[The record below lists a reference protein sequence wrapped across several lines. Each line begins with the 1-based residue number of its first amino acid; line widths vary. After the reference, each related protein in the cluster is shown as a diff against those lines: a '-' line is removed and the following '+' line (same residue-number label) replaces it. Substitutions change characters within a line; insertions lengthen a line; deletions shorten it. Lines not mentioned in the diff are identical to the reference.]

1 MDFTGIFKRIDPGG
15 NKSESINSEFENML
29 EDVQRQ
35 ANQPQKNLFP
45 VDIQNDTSSTLIK
58 PYHHSKKQAKHS
70 IINNINQTTTK
81 EVHEHIDIPSLKV
94 KDLKAELK
102 KRGLVTSGLKKV
114 LQRRL
119 RKALEDEAKPNDN
132 EQENNSSEH
141 ESTENETSN
150 LNNENTCEEKH
161 IKAEDCEMGEMKV
174 DTIDIISNLPSNVRK
189 SENSTENPVKC
200 IQSGVKNKIRED
212 EMEVDIQNEI
222 KDNANE
228 HIINVNLDDESRLS
242 RDAKSLN
249 SISESVSEE
258 RMSVEIINEKLDS
271 MQVIS
276 EANESNMSEE
286 HEEVGIIAIETKNSL
301 LSEPS
306 EKVQKTADSQKNSE
320 YDNNKEI
327 EEEESSDCILLRDET
342 TTGKEQFDHIE
353 TKDLVLSKTR
363 EISKKEDIFVIKED
377 VKLHKSGLVENIKHN
392 QSEASRKTQ
401 NVGTSK
407 LDLGLK
413 SHSKVIAMTNLTIP
427 PFQIASCGSKSAN
440 SASTVSSSSS
450 SQASFKK
457 EKLAAQR
464 KARLEEM
471 RGQNKKVTSSSTASS
486 KANMTSYKFNKI
498 SSIKFT
504 EKLGEKPER
513 IPQISVAP
521 PAASNKVTRPINQ
534 QKTSDKE
541 REEVRKRIAAK
552 MREKVTPSALKYGTP
567 KRKPACTETPKSKVK
582 FQEELNILHPH
593 KLEPHEMS
601 PMDTYEISDN
611 DGSSSSSSDDSDSS
625 DDGKPQK
632 KKPSW
637 SQSENLKA
645 ALRRQIAAPD
655 RLDPDR
661 IFGEV
666 TTCNLEEI
674 FKMKKSKYKKR
685 ASSGNWTKD
694 ELTWDNKI
702 KYKKEMG
709 YQVC

>member
-306 EKVQKTADSQKNSE
+306 EKVQN
-320 YDNNKEI
+320 
-327 EEEESSDCILLRDET
+327 CR
-342 TTGKEQFDHIE
+342 F
-353 TKDLVLSKTR
+353 
-363 EISKKEDIFVIKED
+363 SKKFRV
-377 VKLHKSGLVENIKHN
+377 
-392 QSEASRKTQ
+392 
-401 NVGTSK
+401 
-407 LDLGLK
+407 
-413 SHSKVIAMTNLTIP
+413 
-427 PFQIASCGSKSAN
+427 
-440 SASTVSSSSS
+440 
-450 SQASFKK
+450 
-457 EKLAAQR
+457 
-464 KARLEEM
+464 
-471 RGQNKKVTSSSTASS
+471 
-486 KANMTSYKFNKI
+486 
-498 SSIKFT
+498 
-504 EKLGEKPER
+504 
-513 IPQISVAP
+513 
-521 PAASNKVTRPINQ
+521 
-534 QKTSDKE
+534 
-541 REEVRKRIAAK
+541 
-552 MREKVTPSALKYGTP
+552 
-567 KRKPACTETPKSKVK
+567 
-582 FQEELNILHPH
+582 
-593 KLEPHEMS
+593 
-601 PMDTYEISDN
+601 
-611 DGSSSSSSDDSDSS
+611 
-625 DDGKPQK
+625 
-632 KKPSW
+632 
-637 SQSENLKA
+637 
-645 ALRRQIAAPD
+645 
-655 RLDPDR
+655 
-661 IFGEV
+661 
-666 TTCNLEEI
+666 
-674 FKMKKSKYKKR
+674 
-685 ASSGNWTKD
+685 
-694 ELTWDNKI
+694 
-702 KYKKEMG
+702 
-709 YQVC
+709 